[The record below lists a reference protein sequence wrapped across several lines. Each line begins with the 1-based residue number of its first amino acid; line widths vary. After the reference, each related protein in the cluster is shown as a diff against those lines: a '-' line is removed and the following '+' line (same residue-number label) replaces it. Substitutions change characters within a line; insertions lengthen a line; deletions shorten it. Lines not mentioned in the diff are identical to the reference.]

1 MVSICEKGV
10 VQVVASMASRNS
22 EPVEALTK
30 RGMIWIQ
37 NVVWTPQNYT
47 KICQK
52 VLLYWA
58 KSYRAGGGNGPRV
71 IAFLLAMELERANKS
86 GMRWYADLNARHSP
100 SRSKQL
106 PKVRGSG
113 LTIGRNKN

>member
-1 MVSICEKGV
+1 
-10 VQVVASMASRNS
+10 MASRNS

-52 VLLYWA
+52 VFVYWA
-58 KSYRAGGGNGPRV
+58 KSYRAGGGNGPRGHR
-71 IAFLLAMELERANKS
+71 FSFGDGTGE
-86 GMRWYADLNARHSP
+86 
-100 SRSKQL
+100 SK
-106 PKVRGSG
+106 
-113 LTIGRNKN
+113 